1 MIVIGVAPGLKALTY
16 SVLDIQR
23 GLPAVVVDK
32 DVLLGPRLPSR
43 DDGPG
48 FLKALVDLGK
58 KAYVHHLIME
68 VVLERALVPLGHRS
82 QKPRGLLVIGPA
94 CNPKEPPEHV
104 AAVRVML
111 GALAAQFSV
120 QADEVD
126 EPRMQALLLPSP
138 RESWFRVANRSLDMP
153 LDTDD
158 RKIVL
163 AVAIGLAGSAIARR
177 EGREPL

>member
-1 MIVIGVAPGLKALTY
+1 MIVVGVAPGLKALTY
-16 SVLDIQR
+16 SVLEIR
-23 GLPAVVVDK
+23 ANRPAVVIDK
-32 DVLLGPRLPSR
+32 DVLLGPKLPGR
-43 DDGPG
+43 DDEAG

-68 VVLERALVPLGHRS
+68 VVLERALVPVGSRAVR
-82 QKPRGLLVIGPA
+82 PRGLVVIGPA

-111 GALAAQFSV
+111 RALVGKFSV
-120 QADEVD
+120 PVGDVD
-126 EPRMQALLLPSP
+126 EPQMQALLEPSP
-138 RESWFRVANRSLDMP
+138 RESWLRVANRSIEEP

-163 AVAIGLAGSAIARR
+163 AVAIALSGSVLAARAGSVT
-177 EGREPL
+177 

>member
-16 SVLDIQR
+16 SVLEIRQNAPPTV
-23 GLPAVVVDK
+23 LDK
-32 DVLLGPRLPSR
+32 DVLLGPKLPGR
-43 DDGPG
+43 DDEAG
-48 FLKALVDLGK
+48 FLKALVGLSK

-68 VVLERALVPLGHRS
+68 VVLERALVPVGHRI

-104 AAVRVML
+104 LAVRVML
-111 GALAAQFSV
+111 RALAGQFTV
-120 QADEVD
+120 PVEDVGEADMQQIL
-126 EPRMQALLLPSP
+126 EPSK
-138 RESWFRVANRSLDMP
+138 RESWFSVANRTIDEP

-163 AVAIGLAGSAIARR
+163 AVAISLTGGVLARQS
-177 EGREPL
+177 GRPL